1 MIPPESLPGSEQSS
15 TAGILPPSLLHLQK
29 RRKPGSNPS
38 RVGTTLG
45 EPCPQHPYFSNA
57 LGVLPWLIFTP
68 WKAHPAS
75 ASLPCSQAG
84 GRKAG
89 ACGRSPCTHSHT
101 HTHYSSLLS
110 APLPAPT
117 PPCPPHSAHPAVSSQ
132 DGSWLS
138 GYLQGWMLCP
148 RLLLKEPFT
157 AGLMLCLALPSL
169 PGKQKTGGAR
179 WEIQHPAGW
188 KSILPRSGG

>member
-101 HTHYSSLLS
+101 HTHTTHPFCLPLSLL
-110 APLPAPT
+110 PLPPVPRTPPT
-117 PPCPPHSAHPAVSSQ
+117 PLSHPRMAHGSPGTCRDGCSALGFSSRNPLPP
-132 DGSWLS
+132 G
-138 GYLQGWMLCP
+138 
-148 RLLLKEPFT
+148 
-157 AGLMLCLALPSL
+157 
-169 PGKQKTGGAR
+169 
-179 WEIQHPAGW
+179 
-188 KSILPRSGG
+188 